1 MMDLTS
7 AWLPRYKKV
16 IQSLSHPVDIS
27 LRLGY
32 WDDSEELDSERAE
45 ETECELPDIFLLDVM
60 KFLVIKNCLRSIVRS
75 CSALI
80 QKGI

>member
-7 AWLPRYKKV
+7 VWLPRYKKV

-45 ETECELPDIFLLDVM
+45 ETECELRDIFLLDVA
-60 KFLVIKNCLRSIVRS
+60 KLKLV
-75 CSALI
+75 
-80 QKGI
+80 

>member
-16 IQSLSHPVDIS
+16 IQLLSHPMDIS

-45 ETECELPDIFLLDVM
+45 ETECELPDMFLLDVA
-60 KFLVIKNCLRSIVRS
+60 KLKLV
-75 CSALI
+75 
-80 QKGI
+80 

>member
-16 IQSLSHPVDIS
+16 IQLLSHPLDIS
-27 LRLGY
+27 LRLEY

-45 ETECELPDIFLLDVM
+45 ETECELPDIFLLDVA
-60 KFLVIKNCLRSIVRS
+60 KLKLV
-75 CSALI
+75 
-80 QKGI
+80 